1 MTGIGQASSPV
12 HAEGARR
19 GRPRGFDRP
28 SALIR
33 ALELFWERG
42 FEGTS
47 VSELT
52 AAMGI
57 SAPSLYAAFGSK
69 EELFRESVAY
79 YNDPER
85 SPTARAL
92 REEPTAR
99 RAVEGMLR
107 DNARS
112 YTDPATP
119 RGCLIVL
126 AATTYT
132 PSSAGIRDLL
142 ADLRDRDRR
151 DLRLRLD
158 RAVTEGELPG
168 SLDTAA
174 LAAFVMTALHGLSI
188 QARDGASADALD
200 AVVDLAML
208 AWDHTVQQAQ
218 VSDAQARS
226 GLRGAVAEGEER

>member
-1 MTGIGQASSPV
+1 MTRNGQASSPV
-12 HAEGARR
+12 RAAGARR
-19 GRPRGFDRP
+19 GRPRGFDRAN
-28 SALIR
+28 ALLR

-47 VSELT
+47 MSELT

-57 SAPSLYAAFGSK
+57 SAPSLYTAFGSK

-92 REEPTAR
+92 RDEPTAR
-99 RAVEGMLR
+99 QAVEAMLR

-126 AATTYT
+126 SATTCA
-132 PSSAGIRDLL
+132 PSSTGIRDLL
-142 ADLRDRDRR
+142 TNLRDQDRHAVR
-151 DLRLRLD
+151 MRLE

-168 SLDTAA
+168 SVDTAA
-174 LAAFVMTALHGLSI
+174 LAAFVLTVLHGLSI

-200 AVVDLAML
+200 AVVDLSML
-208 AWDHTVQQAQ
+208 AWDQTVQRAQ
-218 VSDAQARS
+218 PRP
-226 GLRGAVAEGEER
+226 

>member
-1 MTGIGQASSPV
+1 MSKDRQAKQSV
-12 HAEGARR
+12 HAATSRR
-19 GRPRGFDRP
+19 GRPRGFDRS
-28 SALIR
+28 SALLR

-69 EELFRESVAY
+69 EDLFREAVAY

-92 REEPTAR
+92 RDEPTAR
-99 RAVEGMLR
+99 EAVEAMLR

-112 YTDPATP
+112 YTDRATP

-132 PSSAGIRDLL
+132 PNSTAIRDLL
-142 ADLRDRDRR
+142 IQLRDEDRR
-151 DLRLRLD
+151 AVRMRLD
-158 RAVTEGELPG
+158 RAATDGELPA
-168 SLDTAA
+168 SVDTAA
-174 LAAFVMTALHGLSI
+174 LTAFVMTVLHGLSI
-188 QARDGASADALD
+188 QARDGATAGTLDSA
-200 AVVDLAML
+200 VNVAML
-208 AWDHTVQQAQ
+208 AWDQMV
-218 VSDAQARS
+218 RPP
-226 GLRGAVAEGEER
+226 